1 LPIALVL
8 SSGICLAE
16 RRFKPQGL
24 IDPDSGGKTMSIR
37 NRNSVFGLSLGV
49 LVCASV
55 LTPTKAWAGFERVMS
70 SADEG
75 AALRSAYILK
85 MQKIDEDKKQCR
97 KDIAEIIS
105 PQLALLDDFG
115 QLGHAGPARGV
126 KEEAQ
131 LHADALKLTQLQ
143 SELVRLG
150 RLLNQ
155 SDRRNDKDYARNL
168 RQFEIRLRE
177 FTITHKKLETNSNS
191 LLGKS
196 EKAVN
201 NFVPFANAVLKIKK
215 QEACEDIW
223 TDLRSS
229 IPRNMEQTVLRN
241 RARVKQQVAAV
252 RGDFQNFGMVASRL
266 ILRFKTKSQVATE
279 TQILDE

>member
-1 LPIALVL
+1 MVQMKPVSVFRCSLAVLVL
-8 SSGICLAE
+8 SSA
-16 RRFKPQGL
+16 FF
-24 IDPDSGGKTMSIR
+24 S
-37 NRNSVFGLSLGV
+37 NR
-49 LVCASV
+49 A
-55 LTPTKAWAGFERVMS
+55 AGAMDRVMN

-75 AALRSAYILK
+75 SALRSAYILK

-97 KDIAEIIS
+97 KEIAEIIN
-105 PQLALLDDFG
+105 PQLALLDEFG
-115 QLGHAGPARGV
+115 QLGQAGPARGV
-126 KEEAQ
+126 KDE
-131 LHADALKLTQLQ
+131 LQLQ
-143 SELVRLG
+143 ADSAKLSQLQNELVRLG

-177 FTITHKKLETNSNS
+177 FTLAHKKLESNSNS

-223 TDLRSS
+223 SDLRSS
-229 IPRNMEQTVLRN
+229 IPRNMEQMVLRN
-241 RARVKQQVAAV
+241 RARVKQQVAAI
-252 RGDFQNFGMVASRL
+252 RGDFQNFGMVASKL

-279 TQILDE
+279 SQIISE

>member
-1 LPIALVL
+1 MSFRTPNIA
-8 SSGICLAE
+8 
-16 RRFKPQGL
+16 
-24 IDPDSGGKTMSIR
+24 
-37 NRNSVFGLSLGV
+37 FGFSLGV

-55 LTPTKAWAGFERVMS
+55 MTPATARAGFERVMS

-97 KDIAEIIS
+97 KDIEEFVS
-105 PQLALLDDFG
+105 PQLALMDDFG
-115 QLGHAGPARGV
+115 QSGLAGPARGM

-131 LHADALKLTQLQ
+131 LHADGMKLSQLQ

-155 SDRRNDKDYARNL
+155 SDRRKDKEYASNL
-168 RQFEIRLRE
+168 RQFELRLRE
-177 FTITHKKLETNSNS
+177 FTIAHKKLETNSNS

-215 QEACEDIW
+215 REACEDIW
-223 TDLRSS
+223 SDLRSS
-229 IPRNMEQTVLRN
+229 IPRNMEQMALRN
-241 RARVKQQVAAV
+241 RARIKQQVAAV
-252 RGDFQNFGMVASRL
+252 RGDFQNFGMVASKL
-266 ILRFKTKSQVATE
+266 ILRFRTKSQVASE
-279 TQILDE
+279 SPIVSE